1 MRAYRL
7 LALVTFHP
15 AAPVAEVG
23 GYLDGTRTLC
33 VVESSD
39 GLFFPAVSAGWL
51 PPPAAQAAIN
61 VLLSEAKAACFAS
74 CHAFTIWADAMVG
87 GTTWGVGLV
96 AQGVVTRLEPPA
108 PLVDD
113 SPRVHPGTADPI
125 ASPPERD
132 RVASL
137 AGTAR

>member
-1 MRAYRL
+1 MRPYRL
-7 LALVTFHP
+7 LALVTFDP
-15 AAPVAEVG
+15 AAPETQLR

-39 GLFFPAVSAGWL
+39 GLFFPAVSAGWQ

-61 VLLSEAKAACFAS
+61 VLLSEAEAACFAP
-74 CHAFTIWADAMVG
+74 CDAFTIWADAMVG

-96 AQGVVTRLEPPA
+96 AQGVVSRLELPA

-113 SPRVHPGTADPI
+113 SSRVHPGPADPI
-125 ASPPERD
+125 PSPPVRD

-137 AGTAR
+137 AGLAR